1 MLLTTQYR
9 RKEMADW
16 VTALLLVVM
25 KESYAHAGAT
35 GCFANA
41 HAARLLLDSDT
52 YETLARSPRAGQRA
66 VPAADYEE
74 GGAAG

>member
-1 MLLTTQYR
+1 MRLTSRLHGSVLLTTQYR
-9 RKEMADW
+9 RKEMADR

-41 HAARLLLDSDT
+41 HAARLFCL
-52 YETLARSPRAGQRA
+52 TLTLTRL
-66 VPAADYEE
+66 
-74 GGAAG
+74 